1 MKKLSLILVLAL
13 LAGMVSFS
21 PAGLAEESTYE
32 QTLFD
37 QSNPIERA
45 PRH

>member
-1 MKKLSLILVLAL
+1 MKKLSLILVLTL
-13 LAGMVSFS
+13 PAGMVSFS

-37 QSNPIERA
+37 QSNPIGRA